1 MPRATISIARLDAPL
16 SEVGV
21 IGAGADRHKGTVIS
35 FDPVG
40 GYGFIKPATGGWPVC
55 ILLDDAA
62 RANLSAP
69 RPGQTLEYE
78 VSCRAGTIFAINVGA
93 LSS

>member
-1 MPRATISIARLDAPL
+1 MPKARIPIQRLEAPL
-16 SEVGV
+16 SDVAIV
-21 IGAGADRHKGTVIS
+21 GAGPDRHKGTVIS
-35 FDPVG
+35 FDPIG

-55 ILLDDAA
+55 ILLGDAA

-78 VSCRAGTIFAINVGA
+78 VSCRAGTMIAINVEA

>member
-1 MPRATISIARLDAPL
+1 LPRARIPVRRLKAPL
-16 SEVGV
+16 SDVAL
-21 IGAGADRHKGTVIS
+21 IGAGPDRHKGTVIS
-35 FDPVG
+35 FDYIR

-55 ILLDDAA
+55 ILLGDVA

-78 VSCRAGTIFAINVGA
+78 VSCRAGTMIAINVEA
-93 LSS
+93 VSS